1 MIRVRPPEPLVL
13 TLKTGCEEMVED
25 ILVSFIILEQK
36 LRMKEKRR
44 TNAMMYGPVS
54 SGMA

>member
-1 MIRVRPPEPLVL
+1 MRVRSPEPLVL
-13 TLKTGCEEMVED
+13 TLKAGCEEMVED

-44 TNAMMYGPVS
+44 MNVMMYGPVS
-54 SGMA
+54 GMA